1 MKVTFDRYWVL
12 VSIIII
18 MNIVLFVYLS
28 EKLEKYIDKAIVT
41 NQNQKGL

>member
-28 EKLEKYIDKAIVT
+28 EKLENYIDDVIVL
-41 NQNQKGL
+41 NQK

>member
-28 EKLEKYIDKAIVT
+28 EKLENYIDDVIVL